1 MKLRNRVVFSCVL
14 VLALLCACAHV
25 QEGSVS
31 RSPAPVLDR
40 ILKRGELV
48 VGTAG
53 GMPPLNMTTK
63 TGDII
68 GFEIDLARKMASAM
82 GVKLRVEP
90 MEFSKL
96 LPALE
101 KGKVDMVLSGMT
113 ITPARNLK
121 VAFVGPYFISGKAFL
136 TKIETIA
143 KAKDATE
150 VNSPNVRLTALRGS
164 TSQYFVEQVLPKV
177 QLVPAKDYDEAVKL
191 VLQGK
196 VNAMIADYPICLVSV
211 YRYPN
216 EGLLSVITPLT
227 YEPLGIAV
235 PSYDPHLVNW
245 VENFLASLE
254 ETGGMDELKERWF
267 EDVSW
272 LNQLP

>member
-1 MKLRNRVVFSCVL
+1 MRRASVVIVL
-14 VLALLCACAHV
+14 IMAVAVLFGCSQKV
-25 QEGSVS
+25 VK
-31 RSPAPVLDR
+31 PTPTPVLDG
-40 ILKRGELV
+40 IVQKGELV
-48 VGTAG
+48 VGTAAS
-53 GMPPLNMTTK
+53 MPPLNMTTK
-63 TGDII
+63 NGEII
-68 GFEIDLARKMASAM
+68 GFEIDLARMMASAM

-101 KGKVDMVLSGMT
+101 NGKVDMVLSGMT

-143 KAKDATE
+143 KAKEATE

-177 QLVPAKDYDEAVKL
+177 QFVPAKDYDEAVKL

-196 VNAMIADYPICLVSV
+196 VNAMIADYPICVVSV
-211 YRYPN
+211 FRYPK

-245 VENFLASLE
+245 VENFLDSLE
-254 ETGGMDELKERWF
+254 ATGGMDELTERWF
-267 EDVSW
+267 GDSSW
-272 LNQLP
+272 LYQLP

>member
-1 MKLRNRVVFSCVL
+1 MRRASVVIVL
-14 VLALLCACAHV
+14 IMAVAVLFGCSQKIV
-25 QEGSVS
+25 K
-31 RSPAPVLDR
+31 PTPTPVLDG
-40 ILKRGELV
+40 ILQKGELV
-48 VGTAG
+48 VGTAAS
-53 GMPPLNMTTK
+53 MPPLNMTTK
-63 TGDII
+63 KGEII
-68 GFEIDLARKMASAM
+68 GFEIDLARMMANAM

-96 LPALE
+96 LAALE
-101 KGKVDMVLSGMT
+101 NGKVDMVLSGMT

-177 QLVPAKDYDEAVKL
+177 QLVPAKNYDEAVKL
-191 VLQGK
+191 VIQGK
-196 VNAMIADYPICLVSV
+196 VNAMIADYPICVVSV

-245 VENFLASLE
+245 LENFLNSLE
-254 ETGGMDELKERWF
+254 ATGGMDELTARWF
-267 EDVSW
+267 EDASW
-272 LNQLP
+272 LSRLP

>member
-1 MKLRNRVVFSCVL
+1 MRRARVIIVL
-14 VLALLCACAHV
+14 IMAVAVLFGCSQKIV
-25 QEGSVS
+25 K
-31 RSPAPVLDR
+31 PTPTPVLDG
-40 ILKRGELV
+40 IVQRGELV
-48 VGTAG
+48 VGTAAS
-53 GMPPLNMTTK
+53 MPPLNMTTK

-143 KAKDATE
+143 KAKEATE
-150 VNSPNVRLTALRGS
+150 VNSPSVKLTALRGS

-191 VLQGK
+191 VLQGR

-245 VENFLASLE
+245 IENFLASLE
-254 ETGGMDELKERWF
+254 ETGGMAELKERWF

>member
-1 MKLRNRVVFSCVL
+1 MRRARVVIVL
-14 VLALLCACAHV
+14 IMAVAVLFGCSQKIV
-25 QEGSVS
+25 K
-31 RSPAPVLDR
+31 PTPTPVLDG
-40 ILKRGELV
+40 IVQKGELV
-48 VGTAG
+48 VGTAAS
-53 GMPPLNMTTK
+53 MPPLNMTTK
-63 TGDII
+63 KGEII
-68 GFEIDLARKMASAM
+68 GFEIDLARMMASAM

-101 KGKVDMVLSGMT
+101 NGKVDMVLSGMT

-143 KAKDATE
+143 KATDATE
-150 VNSPNVRLTALRGS
+150 VNSSNVRLTALRGS

-191 VLQGK
+191 VIQGK
-196 VNAMIADYPICLVSV
+196 VNAMIADYPICVISV

-245 VENFLASLE
+245 LENFLASLE
-254 ETGGMDELKERWF
+254 ETGGMDELKARWF
-267 EDVSW
+267 GDASW
-272 LNQLP
+272 LDRLP

>member
-1 MKLRNRVVFSCVL
+1 
-14 VLALLCACAHV
+14 
-25 QEGSVS
+25 
-31 RSPAPVLDR
+31 
-40 ILKRGELV
+40 
-48 VGTAG
+48 
-53 GMPPLNMTTK
+53 
-63 TGDII
+63 
-68 GFEIDLARKMASAM
+68 
-82 GVKLRVEP
+82 
-90 MEFSKL
+90 MEFSRL

-143 KAKDATE
+143 KAEEATE
-150 VNSPNVRLTALRGS
+150 VNSPNVKLTALRGS

-177 QLVPAKDYDEAVKL
+177 QLVPAKDYDEAVNL

-216 EGLLSVITPLT
+216 EGLLSVVTPLSPMNLWGSQCPRT
-227 YEPLGIAV
+227 TPI
-235 PSYDPHLVNW
+235 
-245 VENFLASLE
+245 
-254 ETGGMDELKERWF
+254 
-267 EDVSW
+267 W
-272 LNQLP
+272 LIG

>member
-1 MKLRNRVVFSCVL
+1 MRRASVVIVL
-14 VLALLCACAHV
+14 IMAVAVLFGCSQKIV
-25 QEGSVS
+25 K
-31 RSPAPVLDR
+31 PTPTPVLDG
-40 ILKRGELV
+40 IVQRGELV
-48 VGTAG
+48 VGTAAS
-53 GMPPLNMTTK
+53 MPPLNMTTTK
-63 TGDII
+63 GEII
-68 GFEIDLARKMASAM
+68 GFEIDLAKMMASAM
-82 GVKLRVEP
+82 GVKLRVEA

-101 KGKVDMVLSGMT
+101 NGKVDMVLSGMT

-143 KAKDATE
+143 KAEEATE
-150 VNSPNVRLTALRGS
+150 VNSPNIRLTALRGS

-177 QLVPAKDYDEAVKL
+177 QFVPAKDY
-191 VLQGK
+191 
-196 VNAMIADYPICLVSV
+196 N
-211 YRYPN
+211 
-216 EGLLSVITPLT
+216 LLSVVTPLT

-245 VENFLASLE
+245 LENFLDSLE
-254 ETGGMDELKERWF
+254 ETGGMDELTARWF
-267 EDVSW
+267 EDASW

>member
-1 MKLRNRVVFSCVL
+1 MRRARVVIVL
-14 VLALLCACAHV
+14 IVALAFLFGCSQQIV
-25 QEGSVS
+25 K
-31 RSPAPVLDR
+31 PTPTPVLDR
-40 ILKRGELV
+40 ILQKGELV
-48 VGTAG
+48 VGTAAS
-53 GMPPLNMTTK
+53 MPPLNMTTK
-63 TGDII
+63 KGEII
-68 GFEIDLARKMASAM
+68 GFEIDLARMMANAM
-82 GVKLRVEP
+82 GVRLRLET
-90 MEFSKL
+90 MEFSRL
-96 LPALE
+96 LSALE
-101 KGKVDMVLSGMT
+101 NGKVDMVLSGMT

-143 KAKDATE
+143 KAEEATE

-177 QLVPAKDYDEAVKL
+177 QFVPAKDYDEAVKL
-191 VLQGK
+191 VIQGK
-196 VNAMIADYPICLVSV
+196 VQAMIADYPICVVSV

-254 ETGGMDELKERWF
+254 ETGGMDELTARWF
-267 EDVSW
+267 GDASW
-272 LNQLP
+272 LYRLP

>member
-1 MKLRNRVVFSCVL
+1 MRRASVVIVL
-14 VLALLCACAHV
+14 IMAVAFLFGCSQKIV
-25 QEGSVS
+25 K
-31 RSPAPVLDR
+31 PTPTPVLDG
-40 ILKRGELV
+40 IVQRGELV
-48 VGTAG
+48 VGTAAS
-53 GMPPLNMTTK
+53 MPPLNMTTK
-63 TGDII
+63 KGEII
-68 GFEIDLARKMASAM
+68 GFEIDLAKMMASAM
-82 GVKLRVEP
+82 GVKLRVEA

-101 KGKVDMVLSGMT
+101 NGKVDMVLSGMT

-136 TKIETIA
+136 TKMKTIA
-143 KAKDATE
+143 KAKEATE

-196 VNAMIADYPICLVSV
+196 VNAMIADYPICVVSV

-216 EGLLSVITPLT
+216 EGLVSVITPLT

-245 VENFLASLE
+245 IENFLASLE
-254 ETGGMDELKERWF
+254 ETGGMDELTARWF

>member
-1 MKLRNRVVFSCVL
+1 MK
-14 VLALLCACAHV
+14 
-25 QEGSVS
+25 
-31 RSPAPVLDR
+31 
-40 ILKRGELV
+40 
-48 VGTAG
+48 
-53 GMPPLNMTTK
+53 
-63 TGDII
+63 
-68 GFEIDLARKMASAM
+68 
-82 GVKLRVEP
+82 
-90 MEFSKL
+90 
-96 LPALE
+96 
-101 KGKVDMVLSGMT
+101 
-113 ITPARNLK
+113 
-121 VAFVGPYFISGKAFL
+121 
-136 TKIETIA
+136 
-143 KAKDATE
+143 
-150 VNSPNVRLTALRGS
+150 LTALRGS

-191 VLQGK
+191 VLEGK

>member
-1 MKLRNRVVFSCVL
+1 MRRASVVIVL
-14 VLALLCACAHV
+14 IMALAVLFGCSQKIV
-25 QEGSVS
+25 K
-31 RSPAPVLDR
+31 PTPTPVLDG
-40 ILKRGELV
+40 IVQKGELV
-48 VGTAG
+48 VGTAAS
-53 GMPPLNMTTK
+53 MPPLNMTTK
-63 TGDII
+63 KGEII
-68 GFEIDLARKMASAM
+68 GFEIDLARMMASAM
-82 GVKLRVEP
+82 GVKLRVAP

-101 KGKVDMVLSGMT
+101 NGKVDMVLSGMT

-143 KAKDATE
+143 KAKEATE

-191 VLQGK
+191 VIQGK
-196 VNAMIADYPICLVSV
+196 VNAMIADYPICVISV

-216 EGLLSVITPLT
+216 AGLLSVITPLT

-245 VENFLASLE
+245 LENFLNSLE
-254 ETGGMDELKERWF
+254 ATGGMDELKARWF
-267 EDVSW
+267 GDASW
-272 LNQLP
+272 LSRLP